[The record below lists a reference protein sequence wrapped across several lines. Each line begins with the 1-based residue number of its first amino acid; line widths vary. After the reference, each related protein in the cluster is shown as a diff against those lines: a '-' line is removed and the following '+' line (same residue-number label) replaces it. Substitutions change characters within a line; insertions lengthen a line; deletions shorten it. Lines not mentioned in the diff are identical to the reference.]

1 MKLST
6 RQKKVLTAFYFFF
19 TSWFILGMLFIF
31 VRFYDTDKMM
41 VIEMNMISSH
51 VIVFIVLILS
61 FIMGVLS
68 ALTEPWAMKIEQKNR
83 PYFIQFMFKTQRYI
97 LYIIPLFICAA
108 VGFKL
113 YLTKQDIHQW
123 FNVFSSLVQGKTLHV
138 SLVFIIFANVVI
150 NSVRQ
155 MTRFIGDTEFWNY
168 LNGKYSKRIEEE
180 RIFMFIDL
188 ESSTAIAEELKNTK
202 YSQLLRKFFY
212 DISSVI
218 HSNQGKVYQ
227 YVGDEAVI
235 TWKIEEGIENNAC
248 INCFFEMKIMIENK
262 KNEYLNNFGLVPK
275 FKAAIHLGK
284 AVPAEVGT
292 YKNEIAFHGE
302 VLNTTSRIL
311 AKCHELRS
319 ELLISGE
326 LYDKL
331 ENKNKTGINKAG
343 EFILRGKQNIT
354 KLYSVNKGDINAG

>member
-1 MKLST
+1 
-6 RQKKVLTAFYFFF
+6 
-19 TSWFILGMLFIF
+19 
-31 VRFYDTDKMM
+31 M
-41 VIEMNMISSH
+41 VIELNMISAH
-51 VIVFIVLILS
+51 VIIIINLILS
-61 FIMGVLS
+61 IMMGILS

-83 PYFIQFMFKTQRYI
+83 PYFIQFMFRTQRYI

-113 YLTKQDIHQW
+113 YLTKQEISQW
-123 FNVFSSLVQGKTLHV
+123 SDVLSSLVQGKTLHV
-138 SLVFIIFANVVI
+138 SLVYIVFANVVI

-202 YSQLLRKFFY
+202 YSQFLRRFFY

-235 TWKIEEGIENNAC
+235 TWKTEDCMVNNEC
-248 INCFFEMKIMIENK
+248 MNCFFEMKRKIKDKEK
-262 KNEYLNNFGLVPK
+262 DYLNNFGLIPK

-311 AKCHELRS
+311 AKCHELHS
-319 ELLISGE
+319 DLLISGE

-331 ENKNKTGINKAG
+331 EDKYKNDIEKVG

-354 KLYSVNKGDINAG
+354 RLYSVNEGDINENRK